1 MARDKKFLIIIHCGN
16 KDVSKECLSILTGN
30 FPKKHPV
37 HRNCFNGTH
46 HEYRQWKN
54 ALPFCKFGV
63 SPFILNEDRYPHL
76 RESLRKMDLKDLIL
90 ESDASYL
97 QGENGETALPTVV
110 REIARKLA
118 TLHSKT
124 TDQVA
129 DITSET
135 TRQLY
140 RLSTYEVP
148 CTWTLYCIVV
158 YIVIIDVD

>member
-1 MARDKKFLIIIHCGN
+1 M
-16 KDVSKECLSILTGN
+16 SIDSGRRLYL
-30 FPKKHPV
+30 F
-37 HRNCFNGTH
+37 
-46 HEYRQWKN
+46 
-54 ALPFCKFGV
+54 ASFGV

-76 RESLRKMDLKDLIL
+76 SETLREMELKDLIL

-97 QGENGETALPTVV
+97 QGENGGTALPTVV

-124 TDQVA
+124 TDQVD